1 VSKGRYVLAIMG
13 GLTMTLL
20 GLSIWLS
27 ARLTSPTQ
35 IAAGLAQPAAMPVT
49 APVERRVLRRTV
61 VLDGVVRAPAPVE
74 VRAPRG
80 IRDGQVVVTAQPR
93 RPGTRVSEGDRLVEV
108 SGRPVFLLRGPMPM
122 YRNLR
127 LGSNGPDVAQLQ
139 LALARLGFRTFDRS
153 GWFGTSTEASLRRF
167 YLARGYRPATEL
179 VRPPSRQGGFLPP
192 ALAAR
197 PPIER
202 VFVPWWELVFV
213 QQDPAWVVSAP
224 FAVGQRPD
232 RPVLTLASGSP
243 RIQLTLTEHQWGLVR
258 RGAQARIELT
268 RSGKVIDTTVR
279 SMRPAEE
286 ITTSAGRPPTGA
298 GTAFVWTEKPPPAS
312 SIGTRVRL
320 TVETQRTPSDVLS
333 VPLAAM
339 WSRAD
344 GSTHV
349 TVMGVKGPREVRVQ
363 AGLSV
368 DGMVEVV
375 PTGDPLHSGD
385 LVVVDALAQG

>member
-13 GLTMTLL
+13 GLTVTLL

-27 ARLTSPTQ
+27 ARLASPSR
-35 IAAGLAQPAAMPVT
+35 IAAGLAQPVAMPVT
-49 APVERRVLRRTV
+49 APVERRILRRTV

-80 IRDGQVVVTAQPR
+80 IRDGQVVVTAAPR

-127 LGSNGPDVAQLQ
+127 LGTNGPDVAQLQ

-153 GWFGTSTEASLRRF
+153 GWFGTGTEASLRRF
-167 YLARGYRPATEL
+167 YVARGYRPATEL
-179 VRPPSRQGGFLPP
+179 VRPPSR
-192 ALAAR
+192 A
-197 PPIER
+197 PIER
-202 VFVPWWELVFV
+202 VFAPWWELVFV
-213 QQDPAWVVSAP
+213 QQEPAWVVSAP

-243 RIQLTLTEHQWGLVR
+243 RIQVPLAEHQWGLVR
-258 RGAQARIELT
+258 RGAQVRIELG
-268 RSGKVIDTTVR
+268 RGGKRVDTTVR

-286 ITTSAGRPPTGA
+286 VPAASPRQPAGA
-298 GTAFVWTEKPPPAS
+298 GTAFVWTEKPLPES
-312 SIGTRVRL
+312 SVGTPVRL

-349 TVMGVKGPREVRVQ
+349 TVMGVNGPREVRVE

-375 PTGDPLHSGD
+375 PSDDSLQSGD